1 VPSPCKGS
9 RFFKRDPSKNSLN
22 AEISEIN
29 QIFAAKNVTSTNP
42 EVHMSHQTLPV
53 YVVRLISRAISDAE
67 TRAEATALLR
77 DLQAA
82 VLKLSPETLIA
93 TAMLGQPEEA
103 EAMAVLRREIL
114 APFQHMAQVE
124 AEIIAAEKELQ
135 PLVIE
140 AAQRVLEKTG
150 HLEATQKN
158 LLDLRRE
165 QRAGREPSGQK
176 LKWMKAGLS
185 AAEISRLK
193 DGNST
198 DRQEQ
203 INALEKDEA
212 RLAAEIE
219 RLSQFQKTMDT
230 SLLPDGFEVREPH
243 PAISAPPMGGL
254 LTVDRPAFHD

>member
-1 VPSPCKGS
+1 
-9 RFFKRDPSKNSLN
+9 
-22 AEISEIN
+22 
-29 QIFAAKNVTSTNP
+29 
-42 EVHMSHQTLPV
+42 MSHQTLPV

-67 TRAEATALLR
+67 TRAEAAALLR

-82 VLKLSPETLIA
+82 VMKISPETLIA
-93 TAMLGQPEEA
+93 TAMMGEPEGED
-103 EAMAVLRREIL
+103 AMDVLRREIL
-114 APFQHMAQVE
+114 SPFQRMAQVE

-176 LKWMKAGLS
+176 LKWVQAGLS
-185 AAEISRLK
+185 SAEIGRLVDGSR
-193 DGNST
+193 T
-198 DRQEQ
+198 DRQAE
-203 INALEKDEA
+203 IEALERDEA
-212 RLAAEIE
+212 RLSAEIE
-219 RLSQFQKTMDT
+219 QLGQFHKTLDT
-230 SLLPDGFEVREPH
+230 SRLPDGFAVRERSI
-243 PAISAPPMGGL
+243 AISAPPMGGL